1 LEAHGLYWTAS
12 DNGSATASFYNFGKG
27 GQALSRHAQ
36 GEKQMAISVRC
47 VRE

>member
-1 LEAHGLYWTAS
+1 VVAEFPAGMNDWT
-12 DNGSATASFYNFGKG
+12 YNFGKG

-36 GEKQMAISVRC
+36 GMKQMAVSVRC